1 MPCHDTV
8 FCQHCH
14 PCFCFP
20 PSCALPGR
28 VYLGDRD
35 LNVVSYDLPLA
46 VLEYQTAVMRDDLE
60 TADEVMPRI
69 PAKQRTRVAHF
80 LEKRGTC
87 ARLQAGQAEF
97 EAARGGLETDVRH
110 GLIWV
115 VVSIGYKDQALVVST
130 DPEHRF
136 ELALSLHKLPVA
148 RDLAVE
154 LDSVHKWKQLAEAA
168 MKKSL
173 FDLAEECLG
182 HANDYS
188 GQLLLFS

>member
-1 MPCHDTV
+1 M
-8 FCQHCH
+8 
-14 PCFCFP
+14 
-20 PSCALPGR
+20 
-28 VYLGDRD
+28 
-35 LNVVSYDLPLA
+35 
-46 VLEYQTAVMRDDLE
+46 
-60 TADEVMPRI
+60 
-69 PAKQRTRVAHF
+69 
-80 LEKRGTC
+80 
-87 ARLQAGQAEF
+87 
-97 EAARGGLETDVRH
+97 
-110 GLIWV
+110 
-115 VVSIGYKDQALVVST
+115 VST

>member
-1 MPCHDTV
+1 MYLLGYLPQTGRQPRASPTIQTSNHPTPIDASDTATLA
-8 FCQHCH
+8 
-14 PCFCFP
+14 CFP
-20 PSCALPGR
+20 PFCALPGR

-87 ARLQAGQAEF
+87 ARLQTGQAEF

-110 GLIWV
+110 GLIL
-115 VVSIGYKDQALVVST
+115 GCGFDRLQG
-130 DPEHRF
+130 P
-136 ELALSLHKLPVA
+136 SLGGVNRPRAPL
-148 RDLAVE
+148 
-154 LDSVHKWKQLAEAA
+154 
-168 MKKSL
+168 
-173 FDLAEECLG
+173 
-182 HANDYS
+182 
-188 GQLLLFS
+188 